1 MRRAALLS
9 LLLLILLAV
18 PAAGSNDPRF
28 PQQWGVAKIR
38 AESAWQ
44 TGTGEGVIIA
54 VVDSGVDLEHEDLS
68 SKLVGGADF
77 IQPGTSP
84 MDEHGHGTHV
94 AGIAAAIT
102 GNGLGV
108 AGTAPGARIMPVRV
122 LDQNGDGFSSDVE
135 AGIRWAVDHGAKVIN
150 LSLGGY
156 AEVVLGSGFSDA
168 LEYAWSKGAIP
179 VVAAGNEFL
188 SISGYED
195 DPALV
200 VSATNKN
207 DGKPDFSNGV
217 GFAQWGIAAPGGSDT
232 LEPSTDDIISSYFD
246 PARPSSHNLYAYLR
260 GTSMAA
266 PHVSGAAA
274 VLLSLGLSPQ
284 QTVDRL
290 LATAKDVG
298 TPGRDVT
305 FGAGR
310 LDLQAAVSGLGGSGQ
325 APPAPEAS
333 SKPSAKPGGT
343 QPSRP
348 PSGPPGTP
356 QSPAGEVGPQT
367 GGPPPPLVIGGGP
380 QGTVPLDDVVLDE
393 PIEWLPWVAF
403 LLAVASGFAAARVR
417 FWKEDIG

>member
-1 MRRAALLS
+1 MRRAAFLS
-9 LLLLILLAV
+9 LLLLILPAA

-28 PQQWGVAKIR
+28 PQQWGLAKIG

-44 TGTGEGVIIA
+44 TGTGERVIIA
-54 VVDSGVDLEHEDLS
+54 VVDTGVDLAHEDLS
-68 SKLVGGADF
+68 SKLVAGADF
-77 IQPGTSP
+77 IDLGSSP
-84 MDEHGHGTHV
+84 MDQNGHGTHV

-122 LDQNGDGFSSDVE
+122 LDQNGDGFASDVE
-135 AGIRWAVDHGAKVIN
+135 AGIRWAADNGAKVIN

-179 VVAAGNEFL
+179 VVSAGNEFL

-200 VSATNKN
+200 VSATDKN

-217 GFAQWGIAAPGGSDT
+217 GFAQWGMAAPGGSST
-232 LEPSTDDIISSYFD
+232 YEPSTDDIISSYFD
-246 PARPSSHNLYAYLR
+246 PARPSVHNLYAYAR

-266 PHVSGAAA
+266 PYVSGAAA
-274 VLLSLGLSPQ
+274 TLLSLGLSPQ

-290 LATAKDVG
+290 LATARDVG

-310 LDLQAAVSGLGGSGQ
+310 LDLQAAVRGLGGPGQ
-325 APPAPEAS
+325 PPPAPEAS
-333 SKPSAKPGGT
+333 SKPSPRPGSP
-343 QPSRP
+343 QSARP
-348 PSGPPGTP
+348 PSGPPDTP
-356 QSPAGEVGPQT
+356 QSPAGEVAPET
-367 GGPPPPLVIGGGP
+367 GGPQPPLVVGGGP
-380 QGTVPLDDVVLDE
+380 KGPVPFDDVVLDE
-393 PIEWLPWVAF
+393 SMEWLPWVAL
-403 LLAVASGFAAARVR
+403 LLAVAFGVAAARVR
-417 FWKEDIG
+417 FWKGDIG